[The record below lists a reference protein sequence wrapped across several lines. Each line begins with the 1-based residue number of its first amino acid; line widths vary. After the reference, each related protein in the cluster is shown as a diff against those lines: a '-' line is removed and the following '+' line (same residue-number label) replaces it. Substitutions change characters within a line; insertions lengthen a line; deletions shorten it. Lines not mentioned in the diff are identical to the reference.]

1 MADAA
6 EDSSLLAL
14 KKHENTH
21 ILLWLIKD
29 SCWVMEFK
37 VPALVMIFP
46 TLSMAFY
53 LLIKSWSNTSERIHN
68 WSICFWIMANSIWM
82 IGEFTEQEY
91 RPYAAILFGIGLMS
105 LVSFYLRKLFVK

>member
-37 VPALVMIFP
+37 VQL
-46 TLSMAFY
+46 
-53 LLIKSWSNTSERIHN
+53 
-68 WSICFWIMANSIWM
+68 
-82 IGEFTEQEY
+82 
-91 RPYAAILFGIGLMS
+91 
-105 LVSFYLRKLFVK
+105 

>member
-1 MADAA
+1 
-6 EDSSLLAL
+6 
-14 KKHENTH
+14 
-21 ILLWLIKD
+21 
-29 SCWVMEFK
+29 
-37 VPALVMIFP
+37 MIFP

-68 WSICFWIMANSIWM
+68 WAICFWIMANSIWM

>member
-1 MADAA
+1 MADI
-6 EDSSLLAL
+6 DDDKSWLAL

-37 VPALVMIFP
+37 YLAMLMILP
-46 TLSMAFY
+46 TLSMAVF
-53 LLIKSWSNTSERIHN
+53 LLAKSWHNQSERIHN
-68 WSICFWIMANSIWM
+68 WAICFWILANSIWM
-82 IGEFTEQEY
+82 IGEFTQHEF

-105 LVSFYLRKLFVK
+105 LLSFYLRKLFVK